1 LRTRFSAEVERMA
14 NTKSAAKRAR
24 QNEKRRLR
32 NRAQRSAMRT
42 AIKKTLKAIE
52 AGDLAQAQTL
62 FRQAQSLIA
71 RAGRKRLIHPRQ
83 AARRIARLNAKL
95 KQLALAAPKG

>member
-1 LRTRFSAEVERMA
+1 MA

-42 AIKKTLKAIE
+42 AVKKTLQAIE
-52 AGDLAQAQTL
+52 AGDLEQAQLL
-62 FRQAQSLIA
+62 FRKAQSLIA
-71 RAGRKRLIHPRQ
+71 RAGRKHVIHPRQ
-83 AARRIARLNAKL
+83 AARRISRLNAKL
-95 KQLALAAPKG
+95 KKLALAKQAQN